1 MKKPYVEIIFKD
13 WTTRKCLWSRFQEIV
28 GRMNWH
34 WMVKIGEDAYNIDT
48 IKSVHKRYEE
58 EKVIEKWKK
67 EIIEE
72 HNK

>member
-1 MKKPYVEIIFKD
+1 
-13 WTTRKCLWSRFQEIV
+13 
-28 GRMNWH
+28 
-34 WMVKIGEDAYNIDT
+34 MVKIGEDAYNIDT